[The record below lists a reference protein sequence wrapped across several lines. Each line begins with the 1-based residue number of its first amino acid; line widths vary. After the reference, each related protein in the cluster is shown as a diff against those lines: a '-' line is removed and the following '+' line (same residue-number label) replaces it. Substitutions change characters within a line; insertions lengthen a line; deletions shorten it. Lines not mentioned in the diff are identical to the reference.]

1 MSKTYTQELKEKIN
15 NLNDEFEIKS
25 LENQLLLNEI
35 EDYQTPNRLIGE
47 QSRYLLDMLNELLEY
62 EKKMPSERITASKKR
77 LINLLHI
84 NTQLNNIMSY
94 NHSKTLL
101 NKHQSGVIQK
111 LRIENNELRQELWK
125 LNKIDSF

>member
-1 MSKTYTQELKEKIN
+1 MSRIKNLEKLLDEMNHGADLFVCEIN
-15 NLNDEFEIKS
+15 MLLND
-25 LENQLLLNEI
+25 I

-47 QSRYLLDMLNELLEY
+47 QSGYLLNMLNELLEY
-62 EKKMPSERITASKKR
+62 EKKKPSERIKVSKNR

-101 NKHQSGVIQK
+101 NKHLFGVIQN
-111 LRIENNELRQELWK
+111 LRIENNVLKQELLK